1 MARSMRTLKQLL
13 ARKPQ
18 AIHAVGPETSMFEAL
33 SMMAEHDIGAVM
45 VFDADKVVGVLT
57 ERDYARKGILAGRLS
72 KDTPVR
78 ELMTA
83 TVIFATSDK
92 TIEECMAIM
101 TSGDFRHLPVMEEG
115 RLIGIVSMR
124 DLVREIIDHQRHTI
138 EDLRRDM
145 ISVLTPD
152 PSSY

>member
-1 MARSMRTLKQLL
+1 MARTMRSLKQLL
-13 ARKPQ
+13 ASKPQ
-18 AIHAVGPETSMFEAL
+18 AIHAVGPETSVLEAL
-33 SMMAEHDIGAVM
+33 TIMAEHDIGAVL

-78 ELMTA
+78 ELMTSE
-83 TVIFATSDK
+83 VIFATSDK
-92 TIEECMAIM
+92 TIEECMGIM
-101 TSGDFRHLPVMEEG
+101 TSGDFRHLPVMEGG

-124 DLVREIIDHQRHTI
+124 DLVREIIAHQRHTI

-145 ISVLTPD
+145 ITVMTPD

>member
-18 AIHAVGPETSMFEAL
+18 AIHAVGPETSVFEAL

>member
-1 MARSMRTLKQLL
+1 
-13 ARKPQ
+13 
-18 AIHAVGPETSMFEAL
+18 VFEAL

>member
-18 AIHAVGPETSMFEAL
+18 AIHAVGPETSVFEAL

-83 TVIFATSDK
+83 EVIFATSDK

>member
-13 ARKPQ
+13 ANKPQ
-18 AIHAVGPETSMFEAL
+18 AIHAVGPETSVFEAL

-45 VFDADKVVGVLT
+45 VFEAGKVVGVLT
-57 ERDYARKGILAGRLS
+57 ERDYARKGILKGLLS
-72 KDTPVR
+72 KDTPVS
-78 ELMTA
+78 ELMTPE
-83 TVIFATSDK
+83 VIFATAEKS
-92 TIEECMAIM
+92 IEDCMAIM

-145 ISVLTPD
+145 ITVMTPD

>member
-1 MARSMRTLKQLL
+1 MRTLKQLL

>member
-1 MARSMRTLKQLL
+1 MRTLKQLL

-18 AIHAVGPETSMFEAL
+18 AVHAVGPETSVFEAL
-33 SMMAEHDIGAVM
+33 SIMAEHDIGALM
-45 VFDADKVVGVLT
+45 VFEADKVVGVLT

-83 TVIFATSDK
+83 NVVFATPDK
-92 TIEECMAIM
+92 SIEECMAIM
-101 TSGDFRHLPVMEEG
+101 TSGDFRHLPVMEGG

-124 DLVREIIDHQRHTI
+124 DLVREIIDYQRHTI

-145 ISVLTPD
+145 ISVTTPD

>member
-13 ARKPQ
+13 ANKPQ
-18 AIHAVGPETSMFEAL
+18 AIHAVGPETSVFEAL

-45 VFDADKVVGVLT
+45 VFEAGKVVGVLT
-57 ERDYARKGILAGRLS
+57 ERDYARKGILKGRLS
-72 KDTPVR
+72 KDTPVS
-78 ELMTA
+78 ELMTPE
-83 TVIFATSDK
+83 VIFATAEKS
-92 TIEECMAIM
+92 IEDCMAIM

-145 ISVLTPD
+145 ITVMTPD